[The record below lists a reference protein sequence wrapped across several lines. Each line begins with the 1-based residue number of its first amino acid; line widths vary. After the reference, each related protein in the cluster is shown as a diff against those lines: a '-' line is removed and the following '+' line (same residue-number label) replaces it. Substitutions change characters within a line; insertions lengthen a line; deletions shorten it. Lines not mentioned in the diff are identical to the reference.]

1 MEYGKVLEGK
11 VGYELK
17 RAQHA
22 LRLEMD
28 GALGGVGL
36 TTPRYAALAALEGE
50 AGLSGAG
57 LARRC
62 FVTPQTMNGILVNLE
77 NAGLVERRRHPEHG
91 RVLQAYLT
99 EAGGATVSRAHAL
112 VEAIEERMLEDLT
125 GDERDRLLGVLR
137 GCADAL
143 ERGDGQVR

>member
-1 MEYGKVLEGK
+1 MGGLDRRI
-11 VGYELK
+11 GYELK

-28 GALGGVGL
+28 GALRGVGL
-36 TTPRYAALAALEGE
+36 TTPQYAALAVLEGE
-50 AGLSGAG
+50 AGLSGAE

-62 FVTPQTMNGILVNLE
+62 FVTPQNMNGIVANLE
-77 NAGLVERRRHPEHG
+77 GAGLLERRRHPGHG

-99 EAGGATVSRAHAL
+99 EDGGRILSRAHAL
-112 VEAIEERMLEDLT
+112 VEKIEGRMLADLAAEDR
-125 GDERDRLLGVLR
+125 GRLLGMLR

-143 ERGDGQVR
+143 ERGGGLHGPR